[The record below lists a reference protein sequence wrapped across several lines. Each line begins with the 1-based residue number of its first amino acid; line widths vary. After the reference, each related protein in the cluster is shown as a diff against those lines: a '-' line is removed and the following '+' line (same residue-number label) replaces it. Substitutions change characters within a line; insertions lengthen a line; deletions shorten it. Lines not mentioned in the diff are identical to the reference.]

1 MLQRLARAAALT
13 AALILAA
20 CAPHRDARQVLP
32 PGVTPI
38 HYDISVVPDAANLRF
53 GGTMGA
59 DIVLAEPMATLTLNA
74 ANLNFSKVAV
84 DGAVAQ
90 PKIAYDQA
98 AQRASLTFA
107 APLSAGRHRLSI
119 DYTGRVEQQAQG
131 LFAIDYDGPP
141 DAKGVGEKKRLL
153 ATQFESPDA
162 RRFAPLWDEPA
173 LKATFTLSVAAPK
186 DLLVVS
192 NMPAATTADLGNGLV
207 KTTFQQTPKMS
218 SYLLFMA
225 MGDLERAHRMVGNVD
240 VGVVVKRGSTAQA
253 EFALDAA
260 ARLLPYYDDYFGTP
274 YPLPKL
280 DMVAIPG
287 GSTEFSAMEN
297 WGAILY
303 FEKAVLV
310 DAKVSS
316 EEDRQNAFVT
326 IAHEMAH
333 QWFGDLV
340 TMRWWDDIWLN
351 EGFASWME
359 TKATDHFH
367 PEWSMWLQDQGGSDA
382 AKDLDARSATH
393 PVVVPVADARDA
405 PFDTISYQKGQAVIR
420 MVEAY
425 VGEDS
430 FRTALR
436 RYMRK
441 HAYGNATSDD
451 LWAEVQAASGQPILA
466 IAKSFTTQSGVPL
479 VKVSLTD
486 VDEDVIRLKQARFGV
501 DRESQTWR
509 TWNIPVRVGRERQVL
524 TPGHSLFFPYSYAV
538 VNTGQTG
545 YFRTDYDA
553 GSFDR
558 LSRDFARLAPAD
570 QLGVLDDSWALG
582 EAGTE
587 PLARWFALAGKLNP
601 DANPIVWMQVANT
614 LEAVDDLYDGDP
626 RQAAF
631 RGRARALLAP
641 VWARIGW
648 TPRAGEPATAILLR
662 TELIQALG
670 QFDDA
675 AVIAEAQAR
684 FARMD
689 SDPLPAAIRGETLRV
704 VASHADAATWER
716 LHALAAASRNAL
728 EKQQFYTVL
737 GAVRDPALARRT
749 LDLALSEEPPI
760 TLRPVLLR
768 EVSRRNAAMTWD
780 FLMQNQARADAQF
793 APDGLAT
800 VVPRLTAGTN
810 DAALAGKIRAWATA
824 NGGIGSR
831 LKAGLSAVEQR
842 ARVKRD
848 RLGEVDV
855 WVRGERRG

>member
-1 MLQRLARAAALT
+1 MLQSLARAATLT
-13 AALILAA
+13 AVLLLAA
-20 CAPHRDARQVLP
+20 CAPQKDARQVLP

-59 DIVLAEPMATLTLNA
+59 DIVLGAPMETLTLNA
-74 ANLNFSKVAV
+74 ANLKFFKVAV
-84 DGAVAQ
+84 DGRV
-90 PKIAYDQA
+90 PDVKIAYDQD

-107 APLSAGRHRLSI
+107 APLPAGKHRLTI
-119 DYTGRVEQQAQG
+119 DYTGRIEQQAQG
-131 LFAIDYDGPP
+131 LFAIDYDGP
-141 DAKGVGEKKRLL
+141 AGEKKRLL

-162 RRFAPLWDEPA
+162 RRFAPMWDEPA

-186 DLLVVS
+186 DQLVVS
-192 NMPAATTADLGNGLV
+192 NMPAAATADLGNGLI
-207 KTTFQQTPKMS
+207 KTTFQQSPKMS

-225 MGDLERAHRMVGNVD
+225 MGDLERVHRQVGKVD
-240 VGVVVKRGSTAQA
+240 VGMVVKRGSTAEA
-253 EFALDAA
+253 AFGLDAA
-260 ARLLPYYDDYFGTP
+260 AKLLPYYDDYFGTP

-287 GSTEFSAMEN
+287 GSTAFSAMEN

-316 EEDRQNAFVT
+316 EEDRQNAFTT

-340 TMRWWDDIWLN
+340 TMKWWDDIWLN

-367 PEWSMWLQDQGGSDA
+367 PEWSVWLQDQAGSDA
-382 AKDLDARSATH
+382 AKNLDARSATH
-393 PVVVPVADARDA
+393 PVVVPVADARDT

-420 MVEAY
+420 MIEAY
-425 VGEDS
+425 VGEDK
-430 FRTALR
+430 FRQALR
-436 RYMRK
+436 SYMKK
-441 HAYGNATSDD
+441 HAYGNATSQD
-451 LWAEVQAASGQPILA
+451 LWAEVQAASGLPILA
-466 IAKSFTTQSGVPL
+466 IARDFTTQGGVPM
-479 VKVSLTD
+479 VKVSAYGE
-486 VDEDVIRLKQARFGV
+486 EDGVRLKQTRFGV
-501 DRESQTWR
+501 DAESKAWR
-509 TWNIPVRVGRERQVL
+509 SWNIPVRVGREQGVM
-524 TPGHSLFFPYSYAV
+524 TPGHSLGFIYSYAV

-553 GSFDR
+553 RSFAR
-558 LSRDFARLAPAD
+558 ISRDFAKLDPAD
-570 QLGVLDDSWALG
+570 QLGVLNDSWALG
-582 EAGTE
+582 EAGVE
-587 PLARWFALAGKLNP
+587 PLARWFALAGRLP
-601 DANPIVWMQVANT
+601 ADANPIVWINVADA

-631 RGRARALLAP
+631 RAKARAVLAP
-641 VWARIGW
+641 VWARVGW
-648 TPRAGEPATAILLR
+648 TPKAGEIPTVILLR

-675 AVIAEAQAR
+675 AVVAEARAR

-704 VASHADAATWER
+704 VASHADSATWER
-716 LHALAAASRNAL
+716 LHALAAGSKNAL
-728 EKQQFYTVL
+728 EKQQFYSVL
-737 GAVRDPALARRT
+737 GAARDPALARRT
-749 LDLALSEEPPI
+749 LDLALSDEPPI

-793 APDGLAT
+793 APDGLAS
-800 VVPRLTAGTN
+800 VVPRLTGGTN
-810 DAALAGKIRAWATA
+810 DPALAGRIGAWATA
-824 NGGIGSR
+824 HGGIGAR

-848 RLGEVDV
+848 RLGEVDA
-855 WVRGERRG
+855 WVRGA